1 MYTAVEKRKIV
12 QTVVARPDNAE
23 RFTPFLEEAS
33 QRGHKRGIRT
43 IMVLAPLFAIP
54 LFLVNAFIRP
64 DRGTGVGAMI
74 SAGVSSLFLSFLFA
88 TLIGYVVMRLV
99 RNKAQ
104 KQVDALIKEG
114 IVVEIHP
121 LLRKLWL
128 EELERRGHKLTRK
141 ELGESL
147 TARHEFF
154 TSYRALAKQAED
166 PEATKADRED
176 ALTQLA
182 KAMRTEGH
190 RLPKPATAK
199 N

>member
-1 MYTAVEKRKIV
+1 MYTAVEKRQIV
-12 QTVVARPDNAE
+12 QTVVARPDNAA
-23 RFTPFLEEAS
+23 RYTPFLEEAS
-33 QRGHKRGIRT
+33 QRGTK
-43 IMVLAPLFAIP
+43 
-54 LFLVNAFIRP
+54 
-64 DRGTGVGAMI
+64 
-74 SAGVSSLFLSFLFA
+74 
-88 TLIGYVVMRLV
+88 RLV
-99 RNKAQ
+99 RVSLTSWLVIFIPMVIVSIFTGPDHGTGAGALVGAIVGPLVVSFLLAFIIGHIAQTRACNKARR
-104 KQVDALIKEG
+104 QVDALVKEG

-128 EELERRGHKLTRK
+128 EELAERGFKLTRK

-166 PEATKADRED
+166 PEATKADRER
-176 ALTQLA
+176 ALTKLA